1 MMTNLEHGTV
11 DIHDGGLAG
20 EVLHALRA
28 IDGAVSARGAA
39 PAGDAAR
46 LVAGLAGQS
55 IQCRGVLAA
64 VGVSQ
69 AP

>member
-28 IDGAVSARGAA
+28 IDGALNARGAA
-39 PAGDAAR
+39 PMGDAR

-55 IQCRGVLAA
+55 IQCRGFLAA